1 MGELVPRR
9 RVDLERHEEAH
20 LALCATLSCHATRRY
35 PTAGDDAACDCRTAF
50 QRDRDRVLHSRAF
63 RRLKHKTQVY
73 VPHTGDHPRTRLTHT
88 LEVAQ
93 LGRTI
98 ARALSLNED
107 LVEAIAL
114 AHDLGHTPFGHSGEK
129 VLAAILAGEEPSCP
143 LPEMTRSQCGTFKH
157 NYQSLRVVDLLEQR
171 YDHPGLNL
179 SDQVREGILKHT
191 TWKAAFPFP
200 LPDTAGLRLGLPCH
214 LEGQVVALADEIAQQ
229 THDLED
235 GLHAGAVSLA
245 EVERLALPRAVLQRG
260 GVAWADDKGR
270 WRRIGTL
277 QRGLIDLLVSD
288 AIDASARNINR
299 QLQRHG
305 ITTREQ
311 WRHFADEVSAST
323 IALSPPVAQ
332 MLAELKAF
340 IYRFIINHQEVNRQ
354 DHRAH
359 LVLTGLFH
367 VFAGNPLTLPTY
379 ALLRFSEATGRPYL
393 RDLPLARVKAEIDEH
408 YLGNPQLIRVIVD
421 HLAGM
426 SDRFALQE
434 YGALYHPGGHLGGRV
449 GEGT

>member
-1 MGELVPRR
+1 MADLVPRQR
-9 RVDLERHEEAH
+9 LDLEAHERTSLSL
-20 LALCATLSCHATRRY
+20 LATRASEATRRHAAE
-35 PTAGDDAACDCRTAF
+35 AGGPRFDCRTAF

-98 ARALSLNED
+98 ARTLGLNED

-143 LPEMTRSQCGTFKH
+143 LAERTRAACGSFKH

-179 SDQVREGILKHT
+179 TDQVREGILKHT
-191 TWKAAFPFP
+191 SWKTTFPFP
-200 LPDTAGLRLGLPCH
+200 LPTTEGLRLGMPCH
-214 LEGQVVALADEIAQQ
+214 LEGQLVALADEIAQQ

-245 EVERLALPRAVLQRG
+245 EVEHLSLPRAVLQRSNRIKG
-260 GVAWADDKGR
+260 GESRR
-270 WRRIGTL
+270 WRRIGEL
-277 QRGLIDLLVSD
+277 QRGLIDFLVTD
-288 AIDASARNINR
+288 AIHATARSLNR
-299 QLQRHG
+299 HLRKHR
-305 ITTREQ
+305 IDTREDWQ
-311 WRHFADEVSAST
+311 RTADKVSASAV
-323 IALSPPVAQ
+323 ALSSAVAE
-332 MLAELKAF
+332 MLAELKTF
-340 IYRFIINHQEVNRQ
+340 IYRFIINHQDVNRQ
-354 DHRAH
+354 DHRAR
-359 LVLTGLFH
+359 LVITGLFRA
-367 VFAGNPLTLPTY
+367 FLGNPLTLPTY
-379 ALLRFSEATGRPYL
+379 ALLRLSEAAERPYL
-393 RDLPLARVKAEIDEH
+393 RDLPLGRVGDEIAEH
-408 YLGNPQLIRVIVD
+408 YRDNPHLIRVIVD

-426 SDRFALQE
+426 SDRFALE
-434 YGALYHPGGHLGGRV
+434 EHRALYHPGGDPGDGGRGGV
-449 GEGT
+449 

>member
-1 MGELVPRR
+1 MSDALVRR
-9 RVDLERHEEAH
+9 RPELEAYERSR
-20 LALCATLSCHATRRY
+20 LAVYATLSSQATRRL
-35 PTAGDDAACDCRTAF
+35 PMGEDDTGFDCRTAF
-50 QRDRDRVLHSRAF
+50 QRDRDRLLHARAF

-73 VPHTGDHPRTRLTHT
+73 VPHTNDHPRTRLTHT

-98 ARALSLNED
+98 ARALGLNED

-114 AHDLGHTPFGHSGEK
+114 GHDLGHTPFGHSGEK

-143 LPEMTRSQCGTFKH
+143 LAEEVRSACGTFKH

-179 SDQVREGILKHT
+179 TDQVREGILKHT
-191 TWKAAFPFP
+191 TWKASFPFP
-200 LPDTAGLRLGLPCH
+200 LPTTEGLRLGLPCH

-235 GLHAGAVSLA
+235 GLHAGAVSLP
-245 EVERLALPRAVLQRG
+245 EVVELALPRTILPRAEVDG
-260 GVAWADDKGR
+260 GGQARR
-270 WRRIGTL
+270 WRRIATL
-277 QRGLIDLLVSD
+277 QRGLIDHLVTD
-288 AIDASARNINR
+288 AIQTSARKLAR
-299 QLQRHG
+299 QLRKHSIETHEDWQRFSSQ
-305 ITTREQ
+305 I
-311 WRHFADEVSAST
+311 SAST
-323 IALSPPVAQ
+323 IALSSPVAD

-354 DHRAH
+354 DHRAR
-359 LVLTGLFH
+359 LVMTGLFRAFH
-367 VFAGNPLTLPTY
+367 GNPLNLPTY

-393 RDLPLARVKAEIDEH
+393 RDLPFARVGAEIAEH
-408 YLGNPQLIRVIVD
+408 YRNSSHLVRVIVD

-426 SDRFALQE
+426 SDRFALEE
-434 YGALYHPGGHLGGRV
+434 YGALYHPGIGP
-449 GEGT
+449 GEAGLRGV